1 MKNLAA
7 IKKSIRDQKETL
19 RDRYKV
25 HRIGLFGSYVRGD
38 THRGSDLDVLV
49 EFSEPVSLLNLVSLE
64 NYLTSIVGIKVDVV
78 PEETLRKELKNS
90 ILDTV
95 VYL

>member
-7 IKKSIRDQKETL
+7 IKQILRDHEGIL

-25 HRIGLFGSYVRGD
+25 RRIGLFGSYVRGD
-38 THRGSDLDVLV
+38 THQGSDLDVLV
-49 EFSEPVSLLNLVSLE
+49 EFSDTISLLQLVSLE
-64 NYLTSIVGIKVDVV
+64 NYLSSLTGIKVDVV
-78 PEETLRKELKNS
+78 PREDIRRELKDA
-90 ILDTV
+90 ILREA

>member
-7 IKKSIRDQKETL
+7 IKKILRDHEGIL

-25 HRIGLFGSYVRGD
+25 QRIGLFGSYVRGD
-38 THRGSDLDVLV
+38 THQGSDLDVLV
-49 EFSEPVSLLNLVSLE
+49 EFSDTISLLRLVSLE
-64 NYLTSIVGIKVDVV
+64 NYLSSLIGIKVDVV
-78 PEETLRKELKNS
+78 PREDLRRELKDA
-90 ILDTV
+90 ILREA